1 MSQPDLLTELRAAR
15 PSAPAELRER
25 VRLVAAQAPPT
36 RRVTWRRAALVLVPA
51 VAAVVVAAVVLPRKS
66 EQAATP
72 TVTSLPLQT
81 MPATTVR
88 EKALD
93 KNYLSGQRQAH
104 GAVSVVPFSALDVPA
119 PSGRVVRY
127 STYLELRVE
136 DAAAIS
142 DATKRALRIA
152 TSLGGH
158 LASVNVGTQGKHGTA
173 TLILR
178 IPRQN
183 VQKAVG
189 RLSALGTIVGENVS
203 IEDLTPS
210 LNQTDRTMAR
220 LQNQLAD
227 LRAQTQ
233 TDDTKRRIT
242 ALTRQIEGLQR
253 AKANA
258 IRAAHFAT
266 VQLELTTHK
275 AVAKPTHH
283 GHGPLHGLGIAFRW
297 IGIGLVYGLALG
309 GPLLA
314 VVALAWLAARVVRRR
329 REDALLSS
337 P

>member
-1 MSQPDLLTELRAAR
+1 
-15 PSAPAELRER
+15 
-25 VRLVAAQAPPT
+25 
-36 RRVTWRRAALVLVPA
+36 
-51 VAAVVVAAVVLPRKS
+51 
-66 EQAATP
+66 
-72 TVTSLPLQT
+72 
-81 MPATTVR
+81 
-88 EKALD
+88 
-93 KNYLSGQRQAH
+93 
-104 GAVSVVPFSALDVPA
+104 
-119 PSGRVVRY
+119 VVRY

-183 VQKAVG
+183 VQEAVG